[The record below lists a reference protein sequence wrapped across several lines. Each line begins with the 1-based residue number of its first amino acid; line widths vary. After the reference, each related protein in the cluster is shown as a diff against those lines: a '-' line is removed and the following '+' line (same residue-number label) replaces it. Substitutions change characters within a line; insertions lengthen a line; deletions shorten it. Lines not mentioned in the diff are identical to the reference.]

1 MIIEREETFWV
12 AGTTRTSMAAREL
25 ADHGQVKSWRD
36 FKARPNPFW
45 GSRAVPPKQACRAFL

>member
-1 MIIEREETFWV
+1 VIIEREETWV
-12 AGTTRTSMAAREL
+12 ARTTRTPIAAREL